1 MKKPDNASHG
11 KIRQLFFNT
20 VLYDNLVLVQALGL
34 CPIIA
39 AGVSLQNAVV
49 LTVCTMLIL
58 PLATLLMVAV
68 GGKLPPVFQPPV
80 YTLFAAILLFGAA
93 FVLNQFISTELF
105 ASLYLFLPLM
115 SVTTL
120 FSYHGGGQLGSMRPW
135 LALLDSLASAIGFG
149 LVICLVGALREIL
162 TQNTIW
168 GVPLP
173 VSMKLPE
180 SALSFSAFILL
191 GVMAAG
197 LQHLK
202 NKAAAKRAQEE
213 VEPHE

>member
-1 MKKPDNASHG
+1 MKRSENASSG
-11 KIRQLFFNT
+11 KIRKLFFNT
-20 VLYDNLVLVQALGL
+20 ILYDNLVLVQALGL

-58 PLATLLMVAV
+58 PLSTLLMIAV
-68 GGKLPPVFQPPV
+68 GNKLPPVFQPPV
-80 YTLFAAILLFGAA
+80 YTLFAAVLLFGAA
-93 FVLNQFISTELF
+93 FVLNQFISTKLY

-120 FSYHGGGQLGSMRPW
+120 FSYHGGGQRGSLQPW
-135 LALLDSLASAIGFG
+135 LALLDSLAAAIGFG
-149 LVICLVGALREIL
+149 LVICLFGALREML

-168 GVPLP
+168 GYPVP
-173 VSMKLPE
+173 VTMKLPE

-202 NKAAAKRAQEE
+202 NVTAAKQAREE
-213 VEPHE
+213 GDRRD

>member
-1 MKKPDNASHG
+1 MKHPENASRG
-11 KIRQLFFNT
+11 RIRRLFSNT
-20 VLYDNLVLVQALGL
+20 LLYDNLVLVQSLGL

-49 LTVCTMLIL
+49 LTACTMLIL
-58 PLATLLMVAV
+58 PLSTLLMLAI
-68 GGKLPPVFQPPV
+68 GSKLSPTFQPPV
-80 YTLFAAILLFGAA
+80 YTLFAAILLFLAA
-93 FVLNQFISTELF
+93 FVLNQFISTELY

-120 FSYHGGGQLGSMRPW
+120 FSYHGGGQHGSLQPW
-135 LALLDSLASAIGFG
+135 IALLDSLASAIGFG
-149 LVICLVGALREIL
+149 LVICLVGALREML

-168 GVPLP
+168 GVPVP
-173 VSMKLPE
+173 ISMKLPE
-180 SALSFSAFILL
+180 SAVSFSAFILL

-202 NKAAAKRAQEE
+202 NKAAARRMQEE
-213 VEPHE
+213 VDHRD

>member
-1 MKKPDNASHG
+1 MRHTDNAPSG
-11 KIRQLFFNT
+11 KIRQLFKST

-49 LTVCTMLIL
+49 LTACTMLIL
-58 PLATLLMVAV
+58 PLSTLLMVAL
-68 GGKLPPVFQPPV
+68 GNKLPPVFQPPV
-80 YTLFAAILLFGAA
+80 YTLFATVLLFGAA
-93 FVLNQFISTELF
+93 FVLNQFISTELY

-120 FSYHGGGQLGSMRPW
+120 FSYHGGGQIGSLSPW
-135 LALLDSLASAIGFG
+135 IALLDSLASAIGFG

-168 GVPLP
+168 GIPLP
-173 VSMKLPE
+173 ISLKLPE
-180 SALSFSAFILL
+180 SALSFSALILL

-202 NKAAAKRAQEE
+202 NKAAARRTQEE
-213 VEPHE
+213 VDHRD

>member
-1 MKKPDNASHG
+1 MKRSENASPG
-11 KIRQLFFNT
+11 KIRKLFFNT
-20 VLYDNLVLVQALGL
+20 ILYDNLVLVQALGL

-58 PLATLLMVAV
+58 PLSTLLMVAI
-68 GGKLPPVFQPPV
+68 GSKLPPVFQPPV
-80 YTLFAAILLFGAA
+80 YTLFATVLLFGAA
-93 FVLNQFISTELF
+93 FVLNQFISTELY

-120 FSYHGGGQLGSMRPW
+120 FSYHGGGQRAALQPW
-135 LALLDSLASAIGFG
+135 IALLDSLASAIGFG
-149 LVICLVGALREIL
+149 LVICIVGALREML
-162 TQNTIW
+162 TQSTIW
-168 GVPLP
+168 GIPLP
-173 VSMKLPE
+173 ISTQLPE

-191 GVMAAG
+191 GMMAAG

-202 NKAAAKRAQEE
+202 NKAAARRAQEE
-213 VEPHE
+213 VDHRD

>member
-1 MKKPDNASHG
+1 MKNTENASRG
-11 KIRQLFFNT
+11 KIRHLFLST

-58 PLATLLMVAV
+58 PLSTLLMITA
-68 GGKLPPVFQPPV
+68 GSKLPPVFQPPV

-93 FVLNQFISTELF
+93 FILNQFISTELF

-120 FSYHGGGQLGSMRPW
+120 FSYHGGGQHGALSSWM
-135 LALLDSLASAIGFG
+135 ALLDSLASAIGFG
-149 LVICLVGALREIL
+149 LVICVVGALRELL

-168 GVPLP
+168 GVPVP
-173 VSMKLPE
+173 VSVKLPE

-191 GVMAAG
+191 GLTAAG
-197 LQHLK
+197 LQHIK
-202 NKAAAKRAQEE
+202 RSVAAKRSQEE
-213 VEPHE
+213 VAYHD

>member
-1 MKKPDNASHG
+1 MKNTEPASRG
-11 KIRQLFFNT
+11 KIRQLFLST

-39 AGVSLQNAVV
+39 AGVTLQNAVV

-58 PLATLLMVAV
+58 PLSTLLMVAF
-68 GGKLPPVFQPPV
+68 GSKLPPVFQPPV

-93 FVLNQFISTELF
+93 LVLNQFISTELY

-120 FSYHGGGQLGSMRPW
+120 FSYHGGGQRGALQPW
-135 LALLDSLASAIGFG
+135 MALLDSLASAIGFG
-149 LVICLVGALREIL
+149 LVVCLVGALRELL

-168 GVPLP
+168 GVPVP

-213 VEPHE
+213 VDDRD

>member
-1 MKKPDNASHG
+1 MKNTENASRG
-11 KIRQLFFNT
+11 KIRQLFLST
-20 VLYDNLVLVQALGL
+20 VLNDNLVLVQALGL

-58 PLATLLMVAV
+58 PLSTLLMIAI

-80 YTLFAAILLFGAA
+80 YTLFAAVLLFLAA
-93 FVLNQFISTELF
+93 FVLNQFISTELY

-120 FSYHGGGQLGSMRPW
+120 FSYHGGGQGAALQPW
-135 LALLDSLASAIGFG
+135 MALLDSLASAIGFG
-149 LVICLVGALREIL
+149 LVICLVGALREFV

-168 GVPLP
+168 GIPVP

-191 GVMAAG
+191 GIMAAG
-197 LQHLK
+197 LQHIK
-202 NKAAAKRAQEE
+202 NKAASRRDREE
-213 VEPHE
+213 ADSRD

>member
-1 MKKPDNASHG
+1 
-11 KIRQLFFNT
+11 
-20 VLYDNLVLVQALGL
+20 
-34 CPIIA
+34 
-39 AGVSLQNAVV
+39 
-49 LTVCTMLIL
+49 
-58 PLATLLMVAV
+58 MVAV

-80 YTLFAAILLFGAA
+80 YTLFAASLLFGAA
-93 FVLNQFISTELF
+93 FVLNQFISTELY

-120 FSYHGGGQLGSMRPW
+120 FSYHGGGQRGALQPW
-135 LALLDSLASAIGFG
+135 MALLDSLASAIGFG
-149 LVICLVGALREIL
+149 LVICLVGALRELL

-168 GVPLP
+168 GVPVP

-180 SALSFSAFILL
+180 SALSFSALILL

-202 NKAAAKRAQEE
+202 NSAAKRAQEE
-213 VEPHE
+213 VDDRD